1 MRRKGSP
8 KDIAR
13 NQDERVWD
21 VLCVGI
27 AVGVVAWGAIGAWT
41 AITVGNYP
49 WNKWIPF
56 ANGAS
61 KGVILGLLAATASLI
76 VSVRGFRTGWRWPV
90 FITAFI
96 GGSLLGT
103 VQDLLG
109 APAPAVY
116 FAEPLPD
123 ERWYGTTMLLHWAGK
138 VALPAVVCA
147 VALTLLT
154 ARPYR
159 WGQSV
164 ASSATLLFAG
174 IALLLLP
181 EIASALAPDIQGNGQ
196 HVNEGPWASIRCW
209 IVAIPVLMAGLVRLA
224 LCLVGRWERHMAAWA
239 RKAKEPPEGL

>member
-1 MRRKGSP
+1 MRRKDLP
-8 KDIAR
+8 EDIAR
-13 NQDERVWD
+13 NQDGRVWD

-61 KGVILGLLAATASLI
+61 KGAFLGLLAALISLI
-76 VSVRGFRTGWRWPV
+76 PSAKGFRNGWRWTV
-90 FITAFI
+90 FVAAFI

-116 FAEPLPD
+116 FMDALSD
-123 ERWYGTTMLLHWAGK
+123 EQWYGMTMLLHWAGK

-147 VALTLLT
+147 VILTTL
-154 ARPYR
+154 AGRPYR
-159 WGQSV
+159 PRQSI
-164 ASSATLLFAG
+164 AFSAALFLAG
-174 IALLLLP
+174 VTLLLLP
-181 EIASALAPDIQGNGQ
+181 VIASTLAPEIQGNGQ
-196 HVNEGPWASIRCW
+196 HANEGPWAGMRCW
-209 IVAIPVLMAGLVRLA
+209 AVGIPILMSGLVRWA
-224 LCLVGRWERHMAAWA
+224 LLRASREHPR
-239 RKAKEPPEGL
+239 EGDHAVNR